1 MKHKD
6 KKNCCN
12 IEYNYLKKGTK
23 MKHFKALE
31 KALNYKFKQ
40 DDLIT
45 EALTH
50 KSYKRPYNNERLEFL
65 GDAVLDLI
73 VGEYLFKKFPKEDE
87 GVLSKIRASLVNEKG
102 FTRLALEINVGDAI
116 LISSAEENNNGR
128 TKPSLLSNAFEAII
142 GAIYLESGIEVASR
156 VSIALIENS
165 YETIDLNS
173 LSKDFKTT
181 LQELTQADFG
191 ETPTYKMIRSFGPDH
206 KKEFEIAIEL
216 QNKTIASAIGKSKK
230 EAQQRAA
237 EIALKTLRGEP
248 S

>member
-1 MKHKD
+1 
-6 KKNCCN
+6 
-12 IEYNYLKKGTK
+12 

-31 KALNYKFKQ
+31 KALNYKFKR

-50 KSYKRPYNNERLEFL
+50 KSYKKAYNNERLEFL

-102 FTRLALEINVGDAI
+102 FTKLALNIKLGES
-116 LISSAEENNNGR
+116 LLSSGAEENNKGR
-128 TKPSLLSNAFEAII
+128 TKPSLLSNAFEAVI
-142 GAIYLESGIEVASR
+142 GAIYLESGLDVTAN
-156 VSIALIENS
+156 IAIRLIEEA

-173 LSKDFKTT
+173 LSKDFKTA

-191 ETPTYKMIRSFGPDH
+191 ETPNYKLVRAFGPDH
-206 KKEFEIAIEL
+206 KKEFEIAVEL
-216 QNKTIASAIGKSKK
+216 QNRIIASAQGRSKK
-230 EAQQRAA
+230 EAQQKAA
-237 EIALKTLRGEP
+237 HIALKTLKGEI
-248 S
+248 

>member
-1 MKHKD
+1 
-6 KKNCCN
+6 
-12 IEYNYLKKGTK
+12 

-31 KALNYKFKQ
+31 KALNYKFKR

-73 VGEYLFKKFPKEDE
+73 VGEYLFKKFPNEDE

-102 FTRLALEINVGDAI
+102 FTKLALNINLGESL
-116 LISSAEENNNGR
+116 LISGAEENNKGR
-128 TKPSLLSNAFEAII
+128 TKPSLLSNAFEAVI
-142 GAIYLESGIEVASR
+142 GAIYLESGLDVTAK
-156 VSIALIENS
+156 IATRLIEEAYDS
-165 YETIDLNS
+165 IDLNS
-173 LSKDFKTT
+173 LSKDFKTA

-191 ETPTYKMIRSFGPDH
+191 ETPNYKLIRAFGPDH
-206 KKEFEIAIEL
+206 KKEFEIAVEL
-216 QNKTIASAIGKSKK
+216 QNKIIASALGRSKK
-230 EAQQRAA
+230 EAQQKAA
-237 EIALKTLRGEP
+237 QIAIKKLKGE